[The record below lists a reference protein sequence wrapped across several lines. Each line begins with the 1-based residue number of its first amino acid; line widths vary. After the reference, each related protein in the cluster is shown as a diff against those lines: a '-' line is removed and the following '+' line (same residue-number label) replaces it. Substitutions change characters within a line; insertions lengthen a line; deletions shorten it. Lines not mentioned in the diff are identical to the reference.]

1 MKGRRRSHSPSTG
14 VMLQGR
20 SAGLGY
26 WDDEDRSRGGKV
38 KLRRRVRAREKTAFN
53 RDVAKGDDPC

>member
-20 SAGLGY
+20 AAGFGY
-26 WDDEDRSRGGKV
+26 WDDEVGHDGGKQ
-38 KLRRRVRAREKTAFN
+38 KLHGRIRAREKEALRRALN
-53 RDVAKGDDPC
+53 KGEDA